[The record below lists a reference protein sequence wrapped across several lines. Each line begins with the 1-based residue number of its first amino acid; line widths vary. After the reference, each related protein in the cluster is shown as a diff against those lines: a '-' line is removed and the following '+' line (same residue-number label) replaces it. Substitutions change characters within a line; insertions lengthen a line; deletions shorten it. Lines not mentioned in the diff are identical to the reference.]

1 MRTSFRFSR
10 HPIGIDLGLYG
21 ARMLQLDARVAE
33 PNRPRVAAAARMAWP
48 EEVRQEVETGRTP
61 PVELVAPLLLKMA
74 NRGQFR
80 GRDVAIALPR
90 EMVRVKNLRLPT
102 MPPDE
107 AIAAATIDAREVFGV
122 GGPDAANVQ
131 VFPAGEVRQG
141 NETRLEFIAA
151 CANAAEVDG
160 LVERWHAA
168 GLRPASI
175 DLECAAL
182 YRSVERFV
190 RRKDDEAEV
199 NVLVEIGQRRTQVL
213 IGRGRDLS
221 FFKAIEIGG
230 AQLTKAVARKLSLDI
245 ADTLVL
251 RRRLAATQASHAAP
265 DPARTAEGDPVR
277 QAVVDGLR
285 PIVEELSREL
295 ALCLRYYSVNFRGQ
309 RPARVRIVGGESSD
323 PTVLRLLE
331 KSLPVPVD
339 AQPPVAN
346 ADCSA
351 MSAADRSAGALGD
364 WTLAF
369 GLALKSTRGP
379 FADLTGPTRAA
390 VAAAPAVPVLPAAAA
405 AAAVAEPEVA
415 RA

>member
-1 MRTSFRFSR
+1 M
-10 HPIGIDLGLYG
+10 
-21 ARMLQLDARVAE
+21 
-33 PNRPRVAAAARMAWP
+33 
-48 EEVRQEVETGRTP
+48 
-61 PVELVAPLLLKMA
+61 
-74 NRGQFR
+74 
-80 GRDVAIALPR
+80 
-90 EMVRVKNLRLPT
+90 
-102 MPPDE
+102 
-107 AIAAATIDAREVFGV
+107 
-122 GGPDAANVQ
+122 
-131 VFPAGEVRQG
+131 FPAGEVRQG

-151 CANAAEVDG
+151 CANVADVDG

-168 GLRPASI
+168 GFRPASI
-175 DLECAAL
+175 DLESAAL

-230 AQLTKAVARKLSLDI
+230 AQLTKSVSRKLSLDV

-251 RRRLAATQASHAAP
+251 RKRLAATH
-265 DPARTAEGDPVR
+265 DPARAVEVDPVR

-331 KSLPVPVD
+331 KSLPVAVD
-339 AQPPVAN
+339 AAAPIAN
-346 ADCSA
+346 ADCAA
-351 MSAADRSAGALGD
+351 MSAADRAPGALGD

-379 FADLTGPTRAA
+379 FADLTGPSRATAVTPA
-390 VAAAPAVPVLPAAAA
+390 VAPVPIAATPE
-405 AAAVAEPEVA
+405 AEVIHA
-415 RA
+415 